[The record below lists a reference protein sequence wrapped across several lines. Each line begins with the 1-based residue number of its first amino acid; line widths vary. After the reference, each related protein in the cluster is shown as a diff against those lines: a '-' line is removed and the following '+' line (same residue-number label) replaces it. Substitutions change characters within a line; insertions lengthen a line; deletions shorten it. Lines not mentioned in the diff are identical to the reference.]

1 VALQVGAAAAQL
13 GGTVWRA
20 PLVNLGPEIASYA
33 DTMAV
38 LDGLDLVVTVDT
50 SVAHVAGAKHHHPPR
65 VHVIGL
71 EQKRHRAA
79 AGHAHVAFEVPL
91 HQRAGLRHGIGKQ
104 RPGRRDRLLLD
115 PAAADRA
122 EPQPLRIEQVEIG
135 HKAALAGLM
144 RQYRDVPMS
153 LADACLVRMSE
164 LNTDCEV
171 MTTDRDF
178 LVYRRLNRRV
188 IPLIAPWQT

>member
-1 VALQVGAAAAQL
+1 MKQVLVDAGPLAALFA
-13 GGTVWRA
+13 
-20 PLVNLGPEIASYA
+20 
-33 DTMAV
+33 
-38 LDGLDLVVTVDT
+38 
-50 SVAHVAGAKHHHPPR
+50 
-65 VHVIGL
+65 
-71 EQKRHRAA
+71 
-79 AGHAHVAFEVPL
+79 
-91 HQRAGLRHGIGKQ
+91 
-104 RPGRRDRLLLD
+104 RRDQFHLWTRARFSTIRPPLFTCEPVLTEAFHLLKSTSEGVGKLHS
-115 PAAADRA
+115 AWTQGIVRTEFSA
-122 EPQPLRIEQVEIG
+122 EP